1 MESRGLVGQN
11 ELILCSDS
19 GAVAIRND
27 DLEQVDL
34 EIIIM
39 GPKRRSNR
47 LRKERDSTVS
57 EDLMDRSGSPRTM
70 NANRDEDKPPK
81 ATDEK
86 SKRDERR
93 QRGDKEENASV
104 DRGVQQSKRDKTP
117 NNDNLLD
124 RLEQRYTRQSGSSIV
139 ANDDAYV
146 DYMDYF

>member
-1 MESRGLVGQN
+1 M
-11 ELILCSDS
+11 
-19 GAVAIRND
+19 
-27 DLEQVDL
+27 
-34 EIIIM
+34 
-39 GPKRRSNR
+39 
-47 LRKERDSTVS
+47 S
-57 EDLMDRSGSPRTM
+57 EHLMDRSGSPRTM